1 MLRRISLYR
10 LVSFLLSLTLLL
22 PPVLGQP
29 PTPEGR
35 LTIEEVVKLTR
46 AGFAEDI
53 IITKIKKNGKAF
65 DLSTDELLD
74 LKKDG
79 VSDNVIKYLLDP
91 SQPYTPLPP
100 PSPPASTPAAAAK
113 PANAAK
119 KYPADPYASRV
130 PAEPGLYLFPTD
142 AAVKIDLKF
151 LLGVEAG
158 KSLMKKGKTI
168 AYLIGPAAKTRSKR
182 PMPVFYARLPDGK
195 EIEELVLVTFSEKN
209 GRRELDVGPAGPK
222 QQLKSEQ
229 MRPYE
234 PLEVGPRLFRLTPGK
249 LEGGEYLFFFIGSAD
264 PTKGIYGKGYD
275 FGIDEVQ
282 QQKTK

>member
-1 MLRRISLYR
+1 MLRRTSLYV
-10 LVSFLLSLTLLL
+10 LVSSLLSPGLFL
-22 PPVLGQP
+22 PLVLGQP
-29 PTPEGR
+29 PNPQGR
-35 LTIEEVVKLTR
+35 LTVEEVVKLTR

-91 SQPYTPLPP
+91 SQPYTPA
-100 PSPPASTPAAAAK
+100 PSPPAPAPASAK

-142 AAVKIDLKF
+142 TPVKVDLKF
-151 LLGVEAG
+151 LLGTEEG

-168 AYLIGPAAKTRSKR
+168 AYLIGPASKTRGKR
-182 PMPVFYARLPDGK
+182 PTPVFYARLPEGK
-195 EIEELVLVTFSEKN
+195 EIEELVLVAFSEKN
-209 GRRELDVGPAGPK
+209 GRRELDVGPSGPK
-222 QQLKSEQ
+222 QQLKAEQ

-234 PLEVGPRLFRLTPGK
+234 SLEVGPRLFRLMPAK
-249 LEGGEYLFFFIGSAD
+249 LDEGEYLFFFIGSAD
-264 PTKGIYGKGYD
+264 PAKGIYGKGYD
-275 FGIDEVQ
+275 FGIDAVQ
-282 QQKTK
+282 QQKKK